1 VAHLHRQIVEA
12 VASTLTGLPTS
23 GPRVYTNRLHP
34 MQDAHLPG
42 LRIFLGS
49 ETAEP
54 ITVSAETILERD
66 LSIIVEACAKAISD
80 VDQVLDAMSLE
91 VESALADGVAVSGK
105 RVPTLYSGME
115 MELDGEMEK
124 PVGVKRMTFRC
135 LFRAAAMTPD
145 TLI

>member
-12 VASTLTGLPTS
+12 VASALTGLPTS
-23 GPRVYTNRLHP
+23 GPRVYSNRRHP

-54 ITVSAETILERD
+54 ITVSADTILERD
-66 LSIIVEACAKAISD
+66 LSLIVEACAKASTD

-91 VESALADGVAVSGK
+91 VESALADGVTVSGK
-105 RVPTLYSGME
+105 RVQTLYSGME
-115 MELDGEMEK
+115 MELDESLEK
-124 PVGVKRMTFRC
+124 PVGVKRMTFSC
-135 LFRAAAMTPD
+135 VFRAAAMTPD